1 MIHDVAIIGGGVAG
15 AATAVGF
22 TAGPTGVVLFERRD
36 LARDPNRGDVIHP
49 HARDVLRS
57 WGALEALRGRG
68 AFDARHLMLTDAT
81 GLLRARFR
89 TFRRPALMLNHAE
102 IELGL
107 LGVAAARGALIRNEA
122 VRAVRREAGEW
133 TIETGN
139 GPPTQARLLVGAD
152 GAGSLVRRA
161 ADIEVSRSEYRHV
174 IVVLHADRPLWL
186 RPDALWL
193 SMHPAGPLLFSP
205 TTPAGRCRVITV
217 VPVEE
222 AARWKSAAEPELR
235 RWLAER
241 NPRWCADLNV
251 ERRGGSHVYHPVRQH
266 ARRYVSEGLALVGD
280 AAHTTHPF
288 GGQGMNLAIADAA
301 ALTSLVGPV
310 LAVRG
315 NRSAVAAG
323 LRRYERRRQ
332 PRNALAL
339 MRADLGARFG
349 PPGLMPYLGWSALL
363 AFVTPLPLLPW
374 RIAFPL

>member
-1 MIHDVAIIGGGVAG
+1 MSYDVAIVGGGVAG
-15 AATAVGF
+15 AAAAVGF
-22 TAGPTGVVLFERRD
+22 TIGGPSVVLFERRD

-57 WGALEALRGRG
+57 WGVLEALRERG
-68 AFDARHLMLTDAT
+68 AFDARRLMLTDAT

-107 LGVAAARGALIRNEA
+107 LGVAAARGALVRNEA

-133 TIETGN
+133 TIETAN
-139 GPPTQARLLVGAD
+139 GQPTRARLLIGAD
-152 GAGSLVRRA
+152 GAGSLVRQVA
-161 ADIEVSRSEYRHV
+161 HIDVSRSEYGHA
-174 IVVLHADRPLWL
+174 IVVLHADRPGWL
-186 RPDALWL
+186 RPDTLWL

-217 VPVEE
+217 VPAKE
-222 AARWKSAAEPELR
+222 AGRWMSAAEPELC

-251 ERRGGSHVYHPVRQH
+251 QRRGGSHVYHPVRQH
-266 ARRYVSEGLALVGD
+266 ARQYVSDGLALVGD

-301 ALTSLVGPV
+301 ALTALVGPL
-310 LAVRG
+310 LAARG
-315 NRSAVAAG
+315 DRSAIAAA
-323 LRRYERRRQ
+323 LTRYERQRKLQ
-332 PRNALAL
+332 NALAL
-339 MRADLGARFG
+339 GRADLGARFG
-349 PPGLMPYLGWSALL
+349 PPGFVPYLGWTALL
-363 AFVTPLPLLPW
+363 AFVTPLPMLPW
-374 RIAFPL
+374 RMAFPL

>member
-1 MIHDVAIIGGGVAG
+1 MIYDVAIIGGGVAG

-22 TAGPTGVVLFERRD
+22 TVSGPSVVLFERRD

-57 WGALEALRGRG
+57 WGALEALRERG
-68 AFDARHLMLTDAT
+68 AFDARRLLLTDAT

-107 LGVAAARGALIRNEA
+107 VGVAAARGALIRNEA
-122 VRAVRREAGEW
+122 VHAVRREAGEW

-139 GPPTQARLLVGAD
+139 GPPTRAHLLVGAD
-152 GAGSLVRRA
+152 GAGSLVRRT
-161 ADIEVSRSEYRHV
+161 ADIAVSRSEYGHV
-174 IVVLHADRPLWL
+174 IVVLHADRPGWL

-193 SMHPAGPLLFSP
+193 SMHPAGPFLFSP

-217 VPVEE
+217 VPVKE

-288 GGQGMNLAIADAA
+288 GGQGMNLAIADGA
-301 ALTSLVGPV
+301 ALTALVGPV
-310 LAVRG
+310 LAARG
-315 NRSAVAAG
+315 NRSAVAAA
-323 LRRYERRRQ
+323 LTRYERRRQ
-332 PRNALAL
+332 LQNALAL
-339 MRADLGARFG
+339 GRADLGARLG
-349 PPGLMPYLGWSALL
+349 PPGFVPYLGWSALL
-363 AFVTPLPLLPW
+363 AFLTPLPVLPW